1 MGGIYKVGI
10 AFLFTENC
18 LRCDL
23 SYTETWKLFA
33 ERVKLAKVA
42 YNHWRASPH
51 CY

>member
-23 SYTETWKLFA
+23 SYTET
-33 ERVKLAKVA
+33 
-42 YNHWRASPH
+42 
-51 CY
+51 

>member
-1 MGGIYKVGI
+1 VGI

-33 ERVKLAKVA
+33 KDYGVKDLE
-42 YNHWRASPH
+42 
-51 CY
+51 